1 MSFNRRRFLALLG
14 ALLPST
20 LMTKAQASS
29 FMTSSFLKKGN
40 PKLGA
45 LLGKS
50 SVIKVGQTQIYSGK
64 ESSGRAIEVILT
76 RTKKGLIALDGTCTH
91 QGCTVGLDKAQ
102 KKIICPCHH
111 SIFDP
116 ASGAVVLGPNGSPKG
131 SISPLMKYTITE
143 KSGNIYI
150 K

>member
-1 MSFNRRRFLALLG
+1 MSFNRRSFLTFIG
-14 ALLPST
+14 VLLPST

-29 FMTSSFLKKGN
+29 FLKAGD

-50 SVIKVGQTQIYSGK
+50 SMIKVGQTQIYSGK

-76 RTKKGLIALDGTCTH
+76 RSKKGLVALDGTCTH
-91 QGCTVGLDKAQ
+91 KGCTVGLDKAQ
-102 KKIICPCHH
+102 KKIVCPCHH

-116 ASGAVVLGPNGSPKG
+116 ASGAVVLGPNGSPKD
-131 SISPLMKYTITE
+131 SISPLVRYTITE

>member
-1 MSFNRRRFLALLG
+1 VSFSRRSFLTVLG
-14 ALLPST
+14 VLIPSS

-29 FMTSSFLKKGN
+29 FLTSSFLKAGD

-50 SVIKVGQTQIYSGK
+50 SQIKVGQTQIYSGK

-76 RTKKGLIALDGTCTH
+76 RTKKGLVALDGTCTH
-91 QGCTVGLDKAQ
+91 QGCTVGLDRKQ

-111 SIFDP
+111 SVFDP
-116 ASGAVVLGPNGSPKG
+116 ASGAVLLGPNGSPKN
-131 SISPLMKYTITE
+131 SISPLIRYTITE
-143 KSGNIYI
+143 KAGKIYI
-150 K
+150 R